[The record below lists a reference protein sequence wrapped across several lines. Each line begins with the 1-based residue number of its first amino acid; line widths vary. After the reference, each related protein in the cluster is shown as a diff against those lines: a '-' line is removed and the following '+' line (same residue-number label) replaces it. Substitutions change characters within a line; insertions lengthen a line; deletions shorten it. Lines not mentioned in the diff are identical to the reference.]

1 VYILFCFFI
10 LRDATG
16 ITVEQ
21 LSGFTVPMWMIEKMR
36 IQMVAMRTDLPK
48 QAKYRSRSAT
58 PNEASF
64 VPVEVGI
71 LNFYLLIFMYMYLNN
86 ITKRTT
92 LCHFIKRNSYYIGQA
107 INSGYIFSF

>member
-1 VYILFCFFI
+1 MFI
-10 LRDATG
+10 LYIYFFLYRDATG

-64 VPVEVGI
+64 VPVEVST
-71 LNFYLLIFMYMYLNN
+71 IFM
-86 ITKRTT
+86 
-92 LCHFIKRNSYYIGQA
+92 FIFRH
-107 INSGYIFSF
+107 